1 MGSSS
6 TQSTSPTA
14 RLAARAARIAMSPT
28 MKVTAEA
35 LALKAR
41 GIDVVDL
48 GAGEPDFPTPRHI
61 GAAAHAAI
69 DANFTKYTTN
79 SGTDELKKAIVARY
93 KTDYGIEYATSEVIV
108 TAGGKQALFN
118 AVMVLF
124 DEGDEVITHMPGWPT
139 LVEQIK
145 LADATPVVVH
155 THAEDG
161 FRLRAET
168 FLTAITPRTRGII
181 INSPG
186 NPTGALMSEDD
197 LETLAAEAARRGI
210 WILLDLCYEKLIYDP
225 TPHNLP
231 GVLARTMRD
240 RGVLC
245 GSASKAYA
253 MTGWRCGWT
262 LGPAAVVGACNA
274 LQSHSTSNVCS
285 ITQKAVVAG
294 LTGPQDCVTEMLDEY
309 RRRRDQLCA
318 WLGEEPRLRLVKPAG
333 AFYLFPDVSDFLS
346 PDGVRTSAELA
357 QSLLDGP
364 RVALTPGEAFDAPG
378 FVRLSYAA
386 SMEDLE
392 RGARKIIDHLRSVER
407 PRTTTTA

>member
-1 MGSSS
+1 MGSSN
-6 TQSTSPTA
+6 T
-14 RLAARAARIAMSPT
+14 LAARASRIAMSPT

-48 GAGEPDFPTPRHI
+48 GAGEPDFPTPKHI

-79 SGTDELKKAIVARY
+79 SGTDELKKAIIARY
-93 KTDYGIEYATSEVIV
+93 KTDYDVEYATNEVIV

-124 DEGDEVITHMPGWPT
+124 GEGDEVITHMPGWPT

-145 LADATPVVVH
+145 LSDATPVIVH

-161 FRLRAET
+161 FSLRAET
-168 FLTAITPRTRGII
+168 FLNALTPKTRGII

-186 NPTGALMSEDD
+186 NPTGALISEQD
-197 LETLAAEAARRGI
+197 LEILAKESAKRGI

-240 RGVLC
+240 RAILC

-262 LGPAAVVGACNA
+262 VGPAAVVSACNA

-294 LTGPQDCVTEMLDEY
+294 LNGPQECVTEMLDEY
-309 RRRRDQLCA
+309 RRRRDQLCI

-346 PDGVRTSAELA
+346 PDGIRTSADLA

-386 SMEDLE
+386 SMEDLK
-392 RGARKIIDHLRSVER
+392 RGADKIIAHLRSVER

>member
-1 MGSSS
+1 M
-6 TQSTSPTA
+6 
-14 RLAARAARIAMSPT
+14 LAARATRIAQSPT
-28 MKVTAEA
+28 MKVAAEA
-35 LALKAR
+35 MALKAK

-48 GAGEPDFPTPRHI
+48 GAGEPDFPTPKHI
-61 GAAAHAAI
+61 GDAAKAAI

-93 KTDYGIEYATSEVIV
+93 RQDYDVEYTTAETIV
-108 TAGGKQALFN
+108 TAGGKQALYN

-124 DEGDEVITHMPGWPT
+124 GAGDEVITHMPGWPT

-161 FRLRAET
+161 FAIKAET
-168 FLTAITPRTRGII
+168 FLNAVTPRTRGII

-186 NPTGALMSEDD
+186 NPTGALISEDD
-197 LETLAAEAARRGI
+197 LEVVAKEAAKRGI
-210 WILLDLCYEKLIYDP
+210 WILVDLCYEKLIYDP

-231 GVLARTMRD
+231 GVLARTLRD
-240 RGVLC
+240 KTILC

-262 LGPAAVVGACNA
+262 LGPKEVVAACNA

-294 LTGPQDCVTEMLDEY
+294 LIGPQQCVTDMLDEY
-309 RRRRDQLCA
+309 RVRRDQLCK
-318 WLGEEPRLRLVKPAG
+318 WLGEEPRIRLVKPAG

-346 PDGVRTSAELA
+346 PDGIRTTAQLA
-357 QSLLDGP
+357 QALLDGP

-378 FVRLSYAA
+378 FVRISYAA

-392 RGARKIIDHLRSVER
+392 RGATKIIEHLRSVESK
-407 PRTTTTA
+407 TTA

>member
-1 MGSSS
+1 MGSSN
-6 TQSTSPTA
+6 T
-14 RLAARAARIAMSPT
+14 LAARASRIAMSPT

-48 GAGEPDFPTPRHI
+48 GAGEPDFPTPKHI

-79 SGTDELKKAIVARY
+79 SGTDELKKAIIARY
-93 KTDYGIEYATSEVIV
+93 KTDYGVEYATNEVIV

-124 DEGDEVITHMPGWPT
+124 GEGDEVITHMPGWPT

-145 LADATPVVVH
+145 LSDATPVIVH

-161 FRLRAET
+161 FSLRAET
-168 FLTAITPRTRGII
+168 FLNALTPKTRGII

-186 NPTGALMSEDD
+186 NPTGALIAEQD
-197 LETLAAEAARRGI
+197 LEILANESAKRGI

-240 RGVLC
+240 HAILC

-262 LGPAAVVGACNA
+262 VGPAAVVSACNA

-294 LTGPQDCVTEMLDEY
+294 LNGPQGCVTEMLDEY
-309 RRRRDQLCA
+309 RRRRDQLCI

-346 PDGVRTSAELA
+346 PDGIRTSADLA

-386 SMEDLE
+386 SMEDLK
-392 RGARKIIDHLRSVER
+392 RGADKIIAHLRSVER

>member
-1 MGSSS
+1 
-6 TQSTSPTA
+6 
-14 RLAARAARIAMSPT
+14 
-28 MKVTAEA
+28 MKVAAEA
-35 LALKAR
+35 MALKAK

-48 GAGEPDFPTPRHI
+48 GAGEPDFPTPQHI

-93 KTDYGIEYATSEVIV
+93 KTDYGVEYATNEVIV

-124 DEGDEVITHMPGWPT
+124 GAGDEVITHMPGWPT

-145 LADATPVVVH
+145 LADATPVIVH

-161 FRLRAET
+161 FRLRADT
-168 FLTAITPRTRGII
+168 FLQALTPKTRGII

-186 NPTGALMSEDD
+186 NPTGALMSEED
-197 LETLAAEAARRGI
+197 LETVATEAAKRGI

-240 RGVLC
+240 RAVLC

-262 LGPAAVVGACNA
+262 LG
-274 LQSHSTSNVCS
+274 
-285 ITQKAVVAG
+285 AG
-294 LTGPQDCVTEMLDEY
+294 G
-309 RRRRDQLCA
+309 RRRGRATRCRAIRRRTCA
-318 WLGEEPRLRLVKPAG
+318 RLRK
-333 AFYLFPDVSDFLS
+333 
-346 PDGVRTSAELA
+346 
-357 QSLLDGP
+357 
-364 RVALTPGEAFDAPG
+364 
-378 FVRLSYAA
+378 
-386 SMEDLE
+386 
-392 RGARKIIDHLRSVER
+392 R
-407 PRTTTTA
+407 PSWRD